1 MIETFT
7 AGGIVLGDHGTI
19 ALVQHAK
26 GNGAWLFPKGH
37 KDAGETDEE
46 TARREIAEETGLANL
61 EYLDDL
67 GSYAR
72 HPIHVDGTPNTKIM
86 KNIHMY
92 LFAVPQNS
100 TLAPTLE
107 IGAAKWVALSSAST
121 EIGNSTDQAWFAKVY
136 DRVREAVQRD

>member
-1 MIETFT
+1 MTETFT

-19 ALVQHAK
+19 ALVQRAH

-37 KDAGETDEE
+37 IDTNETDEE
-46 TARREIAEETGLANL
+46 AARREITEETGLTDL

-72 HPIHVDGTPNTKIM
+72 HPIQADGTPDTTVM

-92 LFAVPQNS
+92 LFAATQNS
-100 TLAPTLE
+100 TLVPTFE
-107 IGAAKWVALSSAST
+107 ISAAKWIPLSRVST
-121 EIGNSTDQAWFAKVY
+121 EIGNSTDQAWFAKIY